1 MKREKICKISTVS
14 SVSMSGVHITG
25 FQMEKKKHNALPEF
39 YAKEKVCAFV
49 KCIQDDSEA
58 R

>member
-1 MKREKICKISTVS
+1 
-14 SVSMSGVHITG
+14 MSGVHITG

-49 KCIQDDSEA
+49 ECIQDGSEA
-58 R
+58 RWGLCL